1 MIGPDVKLP
10 RHVFYF
16 EVCLYLS
23 LLLDSLSAAFLDVMP
38 DDVSEEGARLLNLTN
53 AVLILFVF
61 YMIWLAAHR
70 RKNWARMV
78 LMVFLMLSVASL
90 TSAISEVGVDFGAV
104 VDIASVALTAIGL
117 SFSYTGDGKGWFD
130 NASV

>member
-10 RHVFYF
+10 KHVFYF

-38 DDVSEEGARLLNLTN
+38 DDVSEPATRLLNLTN
-53 AVLILFVF
+53 AILILFVF

-90 TSAISEVGVDFGAV
+90 VTAIGDNGVDFGGV
-104 VDIASVALTAIGL
+104 VDIVSVALSAIGL
-117 SFSYTGDGKGWFD
+117 SFSYTGDAKGWFD

>member
-10 RHVFYF
+10 KHVLHF

-23 LLLDSLSAAFLDVMP
+23 LLIDSLTAALLDTMP
-38 DDVSEEGARLLNLTN
+38 EDISESGARLLNLTN

-70 RKNWARMV
+70 RKGWARMV
-78 LMVFLMLSVASL
+78 LVVFLLLSTASL
-90 TSAISEVGVDFGAV
+90 VTAIGENGVDFGAF
-104 VDIASVALTAIGL
+104 VDLVSVALSAVGL
-117 SFSYTGDGKGWFD
+117 GFSYTGDAKGWFD
-130 NASV
+130 SAPV

>member
-10 RHVFYF
+10 KHVFYF

-23 LLLDSLSAAFLDVMP
+23 LFLDSLSAAFLDVMP
-38 DDVSEEGARLLNLTN
+38 DDVSEPATRLLNLTN

-70 RKNWARMV
+70 RKNWARLV

-90 TSAISEVGVDFGAV
+90 VTAIGDNGVDFGGV
-104 VDIASVALTAIGL
+104 VDIVSVALSAIGL
-117 SFSYTGDGKGWFD
+117 SFSYTGDAKGWFD

>member
-10 RHVFYF
+10 GHVFYF

-38 DDVSEEGARLLNLTN
+38 DDVSEATAKLLNLTN
-53 AVLILFVF
+53 AILILFVF

-70 RKNWARMV
+70 RKNWARLV
-78 LMVFLMLSVASL
+78 LMAFLMLSVASL
-90 TSAISEVGVDFGAV
+90 VTSIGDIGVDFSAI
-104 VDIASVALTAIGL
+104 VDFASVALSAVGL
-117 SFSYTGDGKGWFD
+117 GFSYTGDAQGWFD
-130 NASV
+130 NASA